1 MIRLLLIISYIFFC
15 LLLRVDPRK
24 YFQLNAPYFNERRG
38 IFSKLDMD
46 RLIPNHWQ
54 LEQFL
59 DIGDRYPSEY
69 PVFVKPEW
77 GQNSHGI
84 QRADNAADLDN
95 IRRNR
100 IDDKFNYLI
109 QHAAKEKRE
118 FEIFIIPSADCFKDS
133 SRLPGIISITE
144 TINRSNDHY
153 PINGIYNKAT
163 HYEDITAQFRPEDL
177 QTIWLRFQKVGHFRI
192 SRFGV
197 RAASIKHLLAG
208 TFQIIEI
215 NLFLPMPLTLISN
228 NLSQKEK
235 ISFCFRCMWQLAK
248 VTKTIPLEQPHKSVF
263 FKKYKL
269 SRSLKLTTKMRSY
282 DERA

>member
-1 MIRLLLIISYIFFC
+1 MIRLLLISSYIFFC

-24 YFQLNAPYFNERRG
+24 YFQLNAPYFNEQRG

-46 RLIPNHWQ
+46 QLIPHNWQ

-59 DIGDRYPSEY
+59 DIGNRYPSEY

-84 QRADNAADLDN
+84 QRADNATELDN
-95 IRRNR
+95 IRRTR
-100 IDDKFNYLI
+100 IDGNLNYLI

-118 FEIFIIPSADCFKDS
+118 YEVFIIPSAYSLSDS
-133 SRLPGIISITE
+133 SRLPAVISITE
-144 TINRSNDHY
+144 TVNHGNDHY

-163 HYEDITAQFRPEDL
+163 HYKDITAQFRPEDL
-177 QTIWLRFQKVGHFRI
+177 HTIWRQLKRVGNFRI
-192 SRFGV
+192 TRFGI
-197 RAASIKHLLAG
+197 RAASLKHLLAG
-208 TFQIIEI
+208 AFQIIEI

-228 NLSQKEK
+228 NISRKEK
-235 ISFCFRCMWQLAK
+235 CLFCFRCMWQLAK
-248 VTKTIPLEQPHKSVF
+248 TTKNIPLEQPHKSVF
-263 FKKYKL
+263 FKKLKL